1 MIRLAAIGVAA
12 LMGLLLAGCAGGS
25 FAQPGLSLPAAD
37 GVQTVSDA
45 ADAIDGHRTLGSEN
59 AKAAIAATDALGS
72 FVREISAAQRTLA
85 QRGSGRRMARLVRQ
99 YTFVRNGKRILSG
112 SELVMRGSDYCQS
125 AAGFSTNG
133 IPSLDATFGWE
144 GGAVSGGSRSSNA
157 SGASVWSANA
167 SGAVVQSPIGGLSIS
182 RTGATSACPLTA
194 PAFVLNGGSS
204 EDAFSLPISM
214 AFRHGSVTN
223 LSVVNGRFANGES
236 LEVTTPAN
244 RQPLEID
251 GFVARERTRVASFR
265 INASGGGTLTITS
278 TGAQYVIADWIVTGT

>member
-12 LMGLLLAGCAGGS
+12 LTGLLLAGCAGGN
-25 FAQPGLSLPAAD
+25 FAQAGLSLPAAD

-72 FVREISAAQRTLA
+72 FVREISAAQRSLTQHGA
-85 QRGSGRRMARLVRQ
+85 VRRMARLVRQ

-112 SELVMRGSDYCQS
+112 SELVTRGGEYCQS
-125 AAGFSTNG
+125 AAGYSTDG

-144 GGAVSGGSRSSNA
+144 GGAVSGGAHSSSV
-157 SGASVWSANA
+157 SGAAVWSANA
-167 SGAVVQSPIGGLSIS
+167 SGAIVQSPIGGLSIS
-182 RTGATSACPLTA
+182 RTGAASTCPLTA

-204 EDAFSLPISM
+204 ENAFSLPISM
-214 AFRHGSVTN
+214 AFRHAALTN

-236 LEVTTPAN
+236 LEVTTLAN
-244 RQPLEID
+244 RQPFEVD
-251 GFVARERTRVASFR
+251 GSIARGHTRVASFR
-265 INASGGGTLTITS
+265 TDASGSGMLTITS
-278 TGAQYVIADWIVTGT
+278 TGAQYSIADWIVTGT